1 MRILAIMVIFCTLIS
16 VGCKSEKSNYDAGIE
31 AYKRGHYTTALYDFE
46 KRANQGDP
54 VGQFCLGYMY
64 KHGQGVRANNEK
76 AAKWYTKAA
85 DQGYTPAMNN
95 LAKMYDDGWLDSK
108 GEEVDPDFK
117 KAEKLWEQASKKGN
131 PIAQTNLGF
140 VYLALSI
147 LPNLEEIEEH
157 WGFEKT
163 NRLLRLEKAEKLLK
177 AASQEL
183 PRASHLLGVVYQIK
197 AEEAANTGDFE
208 LANELYKMQEN
219 SYKAADN
226 IAKDKEKD
234 AGKEGKDIKG
244 YAPAQNDLGSMYYNG
259 EGVAQVLTED
269 ARWKEAFDWY
279 EKAAEQDHAASQSS
293 LAFLYYLGRGVD
305 QNREKA
311 MELWQKAA
319 EQGYGPAQNA
329 LANMFRELAE
339 NPALFKQN
347 IIDRFLEYSRKDGEK
362 DKRAAKL
369 YHEMASRWFF
379 RAAQQGEVSAQVN
392 LGQNFKMGRYGVP
405 QDDSEA
411 YYWYGLALRDPDSLN
426 SGENILGETPVEN
439 FAAKVTEWHESVGNL
454 LNEEQRKKIQGGV
467 DNWKPKDNFYK
478 TGTGFYIH
486 KNYILTNAHVVT
498 KDDKMKNKYDEFRIY
513 SSFYHRRVELIA
525 WDPDIDL
532 ALLYDERGNTN
543 TATFRN
549 TPVYMGEK
557 IVSFGYP
564 LSGVLSY
571 EGNSTSGIVSGRL
584 GMLNEPYPDNYFQHT
599 APIQG
604 GNSGGPV
611 FDLMGNVVGVTKYGM
626 FSEVRVARVI
636 KIDPPQNV
644 NFAIRFDV
652 VKEFLQKNGF
662 RPDSKNSIDKE
673 KIYKVLDTSTNS
685 PSDQVNT
692 SKMVEKFTVPVLS
705 FKNKNEKPFD
715 DSGILNIGIHD
726 LQP

>member
-1 MRILAIMVIFCTLIS
+1 
-16 VGCKSEKSNYDAGIE
+16 
-31 AYKRGHYTTALYDFE
+31 
-46 KRANQGDP
+46 
-54 VGQFCLGYMY
+54 
-64 KHGQGVRANNEK
+64 
-76 AAKWYTKAA
+76 
-85 DQGYTPAMNN
+85 
-95 LAKMYDDGWLDSK
+95 
-108 GEEVDPDFK
+108 
-117 KAEKLWEQASKKGN
+117 
-131 PIAQTNLGF
+131 
-140 VYLALSI
+140 
-147 LPNLEEIEEH
+147 
-157 WGFEKT
+157 
-163 NRLLRLEKAEKLLK
+163 
-177 AASQEL
+177 
-183 PRASHLLGVVYQIK
+183 
-197 AEEAANTGDFE
+197 
-208 LANELYKMQEN
+208 
-219 SYKAADN
+219 
-226 IAKDKEKD
+226 
-234 AGKEGKDIKG
+234 
-244 YAPAQNDLGSMYYNG
+244 
-259 EGVAQVLTED
+259 
-269 ARWKEAFDWY
+269 
-279 EKAAEQDHAASQSS
+279 
-293 LAFLYYLGRGVD
+293 
-305 QNREKA
+305 
-311 MELWQKAA
+311 
-319 EQGYGPAQNA
+319 
-329 LANMFRELAE
+329 MFRELAE

-611 FDLMGNVVGVTKYGM
+611 FDLMGYVVGVTRYGM
-626 FSEVRVARVI
+626 RYAE
-636 KIDPPQNV
+636 NV
-644 NFAIRFDV
+644 NFAIKFDV
-652 VKEFLQKNGF
+652 IKEFLEDNGF
-662 RPDSKNSIDKE
+662 KNDFEVKRSSINDKEQIE
-673 KIYKVLDTSTNS
+673 KIYKVIVINTNS
-685 PSDQVNT
+685 PFDRVNV
-692 SKMVEKFTVPVLS
+692 SGKAKNFTVPVLS
-705 FKNKNEKPFD
+705 FKNKDEKPFD
-715 DSGILNIGIHD
+715 FSIILDIGIHG
-726 LQP
+726 LKP